1 MVKMGEYCAVS
12 AVTKHVNTDLLSIV
26 LACRLANMRKA
37 AAERR
42 AEQELVQEFSAR
54 PLAAS
59 AAAAVGT
66 CSASFSLRSFGTQLS
81 QPSPANAP
89 TLLSQPSPATAPA
102 ARPSAVPATPQAA
115 VAPVLRD
122 PQVLPQRLPTQSLP
136 EPCPICAN
144 SYQVLPKQMGNVWK
158 NVELVVRIV
167 KEKCFLDEFPTC
179 LNIWRLYPQREVH
192 FVESL
197 RDSLAATNLPQPRH
211 SLQVTH
217 HVKQKMMCCKQRLCS
232 LLADELLKA
241 VHVVCLSFAVLSS
254 QGFPSILPAIFNV
267 SH

>member
-66 CSASFSLRSFGTQLS
+66 GSASFSLRSFGTQLS
-81 QPSPANAP
+81 QPANAP
-89 TLLSQPSPATAPA
+89 TQLSQPSPANAPA
-102 ARPSAVPATPQAA
+102 VRPSAVPATPQAA
-115 VAPVLRD
+115 VVPVLRD

-158 NVELVVRIV
+158 NVELVVRNC
-167 KEKCFLDEFPTC
+167 E
-179 LNIWRLYPQREVH
+179 R
-192 FVESL
+192 
-197 RDSLAATNLPQPRH
+197 
-211 SLQVTH
+211 
-217 HVKQKMMCCKQRLCS
+217 KMLFR
-232 LLADELLKA
+232 
-241 VHVVCLSFAVLSS
+241 
-254 QGFPSILPAIFNV
+254 
-267 SH
+267 